1 MLTVN
6 RLGLPTQLRRSL
18 ACTNSIENMMGT
30 VRRVCRNVKRWRN
43 ADMALRWTTAG
54 MMEATKG
61 FRRLKAHKQLPILKA
76 ALAAHQ
82 AKHTTK
88 QKLEQDMK
96 AAKHHQPATL
106 VPPSSTISGTSPT
119 RMRLA
124 LMVLRET
131 GYARIDAATPPRP
144 IIIPST
150 KLLKLLASDHLT
162 TDVEPLV
169 LTSLR
174 RLISPD
180 EAMHHVQ
187 YLEAFTAA
195 LQNGIGVYVDV
206 HTTIL
211 NMWGIGLLR
220 QRRGPSGKL
229 EWSLSKEARQAGSF
243 EKALKICLT
252 IHRSHC
258 C

>member
-1 MLTVN
+1 MPVETVGKDEL
-6 RLGLPTQLRRSL
+6 LGTPDDLDN
-18 ACTNSIENMMGT
+18 C
-30 VRRVCRNVKRWRN
+30 RV
-43 ADMALRWTTAG
+43 
-54 MMEATKG
+54 
-61 FRRLKAHKQLPILKA
+61 
-76 ALAAHQ
+76 
-82 AKHTTK
+82 
-88 QKLEQDMK
+88 
-96 AAKHHQPATL
+96 
-106 VPPSSTISGTSPT
+106 STILEEMFYVFDSDVQFHCNPKHLNRFT